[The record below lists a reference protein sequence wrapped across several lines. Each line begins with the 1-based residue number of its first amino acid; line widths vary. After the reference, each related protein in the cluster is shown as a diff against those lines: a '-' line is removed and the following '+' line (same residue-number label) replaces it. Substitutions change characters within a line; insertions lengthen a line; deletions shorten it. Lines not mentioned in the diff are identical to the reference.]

1 MGKLLSSPKLLVIA
15 IAAIAVL
22 LVSVA
27 GGALGASFGLGFLS
41 GPIPF
46 ISIPAE
52 RVAFIGSYP
61 LLNSTI
67 MFWVGGLIL
76 LFIAWRAGRKPKD
89 VPSGWQNLMEM
100 IYEFFSNTVDG
111 VAGGTP
117 KAGRR
122 FLALVTTIFLVVM
135 IINWVGILPGVGS
148 VGRIEKIEEW
158 AHHHAETEVEEL
170 EHDNPE
176 YAANFES
183 ILHADMDTLR
193 SDHPKMSDE
202 EIEADL
208 IPELVHEMYLAAA
221 IVDVVGHSQ
230 GETFVAF
237 DGVFVP
243 LGRGEQKRVPLSA
256 IVPLDPV
263 ALHDIEAVFGSG
275 VDYRENAEYK
285 EFKHA
290 LHDSKVGEDDF
301 TGSHGESY
309 NFAGQTAGLLVPYL
323 RGASTDINTTLAIAI
338 VAMFTVQIWG
348 FRALGVRGYGGKF
361 LVNPK
366 KGPIAMFVG
375 ILEGFGEITRTIS
388 FTFRL
393 FGNMFAG
400 EILLIAMAFLL
411 PLIGIIPFMGLELFV
426 GVIQAYIF
434 AMLTL
439 VFGVMAVAS
448 HGDHDSH
455 AEDH

>member
-52 RVAFIGSYP
+52 RVAFIGDYP

-67 MFWVGGLIL
+67 MFWVGGFIL

-122 FLALVTTIFLVVM
+122 FLALVSTIFLVVM

-158 AHHHAETEVEEL
+158 AHHHAEDEL
-170 EHDNPE
+170 AGIIEQNPDYGIDFASLLESEHPE
-176 YAANFES
+176 LSA
-183 ILHADMDTLR
+183 H
-193 SDHPKMSDE
+193 
-202 EIEADL
+202 EIE
-208 IPELVHEMYLAAA
+208 ELVHEMYMALAV
-221 IVDVVGHSQ
+221 VDVIGHSQ
-230 GETFVAF
+230 DETFVAF

-256 IVPLDPV
+256 IVPLDPD
-263 ALHDIEAVFGSG
+263 ALHDLEAVFGSG
-275 VDYRENAEYK
+275 VDYSKSAEYIK
-285 EFKHA
+285 FKRVVA
-290 LHDSKVGEDDF
+290 TSKVGVKDF
-301 TGSHGESY
+301 TGSDGETY
-309 NFAGQTAGLLVPYL
+309 NFEGDNAGILIPYL
-323 RGASTDINTTLAIAI
+323 RGASTDLNTTLAIAI

-388 FTFRL
+388 FAFRL

-411 PLIGIIPFMGLELFV
+411 PLVGIIPFMGLELFV

>member
-1 MGKLLSSPKLLVIA
+1 MGKLLSNPKLLVIA
-15 IAAIAVL
+15 IAAVTVL

-27 GGALGASFGLGFLS
+27 GGALGASFGLGFLG

-46 ISIPAE
+46 ISVPAE
-52 RVAFIGSYP
+52 RVASISGYP

-67 MFWVGGLIL
+67 MFWVGGLAL
-76 LFIAWRAGRKPKD
+76 LFVAWRAGRKPKD

-122 FLALVTTIFLVVM
+122 FLLLVTTIFLVVM

-148 VGRIEKIEEW
+148 IGKIESIEQW
-158 AHHHAETEVEEL
+158 VHHHAESIEEEV
-170 EHDNPE
+170 
-176 YAANFES
+176 
-183 ILHADMDTLR
+183 HAD
-193 SDHPKMSDE
+193 HPDYSDE
-202 EIEADL
+202 QVEAL
-208 IPELVHEMYLAAA
+208 ALVHLLEEHGT
-221 IVDVVGHSQ
+221 D
-230 GETFVAF
+230 TFVAF
-237 DGVFVP
+237 DGAIVP
-243 LGRGEQKRVPLSA
+243 LGRGEQARVPLNKIISFISDDLHHIEEA
-256 IVPLDPV
+256 VEHGDDLSHLEELENIH
-263 ALHDIEAVFGSG
+263 HDIEAG
-275 VDYRENAEYK
+275 VVKSSFIYNE
-285 EFKHA
+285 
-290 LHDSKVGEDDF
+290 GESTEKTYDF
-301 TGSHGESY
+301 T
-309 NFAGQTAGLLVPYL
+309 GQTAGLLIPYL

-338 VAMFTVQIWG
+338 VAMVSVQIWG
-348 FRALGVRGYGGKF
+348 FKALGFKGYSGKF
-361 LVNPK
+361 LVNPIK
-366 KGPIAMFVG
+366 QGPIATFIG
-375 ILEGFGEITRTIS
+375 LLEGFGEITRTIS
-388 FTFRL
+388 FAFRL

-448 HGDHDSH
+448 HGEHDSH

>member
-15 IAAIAVL
+15 IAAVAAL

-27 GGALGASFGLGFLS
+27 GGALGASFGLGFLG

-52 RVAFIGSYP
+52 RVAFIGSYQ
-61 LLNSTI
+61 LLNSTV
-67 MFWVGGLIL
+67 MFWFGGLIL
-76 LFIAWRAGRKPKD
+76 LFIAWRAGRNVKD

-148 VGRIEKIEEW
+148 VGRIESIEEW
-158 AHHHAETEVEEL
+158 VHHHVEEFEAEVEEAHPTYTH
-170 EHDNPE
+170 EQVE
-176 YAANFES
+176 AA
-183 ILHADMDTLR
+183 A
-193 SDHPKMSDE
+193 
-202 EIEADL
+202 
-208 IPELVHEMYLAAA
+208 LVHLLEE
-221 IVDVVGHSQ
+221 H
-230 GETFVAF
+230 GEDTFVAF
-237 DGVFVP
+237 DGIFVP
-243 LGRGEQKRVPLSA
+243 LGQGEQARVPLNKIISFTEADLHEIETA
-256 IVPLDPV
+256 IEHGDDLSHVE
-263 ALHDIEAVFGSG
+263 ALENIHHDIEAGVVKSEFTYDEGGSSEK
-275 VDYRENAEYK
+275 D
-285 EFKHA
+285 
-290 LHDSKVGEDDF
+290 
-301 TGSHGESY
+301 Y
-309 NFAGQTAGLLVPYL
+309 NFTGQTAGLLVPYL

-338 VAMFTVQIWG
+338 IAMFTVQFWG

-361 LVNPK
+361 LVNPIT
-366 KGPIAMFVG
+366 KGPIATFVG
-375 ILEGFGEITRTIS
+375 VLEAFGELTRTIS

-411 PLIGIIPFMGLELFV
+411 PLVGIIPFMGLELFV

>member
-1 MGKLLSSPKLLVIA
+1 LGKFLSSPKLLVIA
-15 IAAIAVL
+15 IAAFAVL

-27 GGALGASFGLGFLS
+27 GGALGASFGLGFLN
-41 GPIPF
+41 GPLPF
-46 ISIPAE
+46 ISLPAE

-122 FLALVTTIFLVVM
+122 FLALVSTIFLVVM

-148 VGRIEKIEEW
+148 VGRIESIEEW
-158 AHHHAETEVEEL
+158 THHHLEEFEAEVEEAHPGYSH
-170 EHDNPE
+170 EQVE
-176 YAANFES
+176 AA
-183 ILHADMDTLR
+183 A
-193 SDHPKMSDE
+193 
-202 EIEADL
+202 
-208 IPELVHEMYLAAA
+208 LVHLLEEHG
-221 IVDVVGHSQ
+221 DD
-230 GETFVAF
+230 TFVAF

-243 LGRGEQKRVPLSA
+243 LGRGEQARVPLNKIITFTEADLHEIEEGVKNGDDLSH
-256 IVPLDPV
+256 IE
-263 ALHDIEAVFGSG
+263 ALENIHHDIEAG
-275 VDYRENAEYK
+275 VVKSEFTYDEGGDKAKDY
-285 EFKHA
+285 
-290 LHDSKVGEDDF
+290 DF
-301 TGSHGESY
+301 T
-309 NFAGQTAGLLVPYL
+309 GQTAGLLIPYL

>member
-15 IAAIAVL
+15 IAAVAAL

-27 GGALGASFGLGFLS
+27 GGALGASFGLGFLG

-52 RVAFIGSYP
+52 RVAFIGAYP
-61 LLNSTI
+61 LLNSTV
-67 MFWVGGLIL
+67 MFWFGGLIL
-76 LFIAWRAGRKPKD
+76 LFLAWRAGRNVKD

-111 VAGGTP
+111 DAGGTP

-122 FLALVTTIFLVVM
+122 FLALVSTIFLVVM

-148 VGRIEKIEEW
+148 IGRIESIEEW
-158 AHHHAETEVEEL
+158 VHHHAEGIEAEIHEEHSGYNDTQVHQLALIHLL
-170 EHDNPE
+170 EE
-176 YAANFES
+176 
-183 ILHADMDTLR
+183 HADD
-193 SDHPKMSDE
+193 
-202 EIEADL
+202 
-208 IPELVHEMYLAAA
+208 
-221 IVDVVGHSQ
+221 
-230 GETFVAF
+230 TFVAF

-243 LGRGEQKRVPLSA
+243 LGQGEQARVPLRH
-256 IVPLDPV
+256 IVTATEDELHHLADEVKNGEDVSHDPV
-263 ALHDIEAVFGSG
+263 FEQIEHDIHEGVVKEVFTYDAGG
-275 VDYRENAEYK
+275 
-285 EFKHA
+285 
-290 LHDSKVGEDDF
+290 DSEKD
-301 TGSHGESY
+301 Y
-309 NFAGQTAGLLVPYL
+309 NFTGQTAGLLVPYL

-338 VAMFTVQIWG
+338 VAMLTVQFWG

-361 LVNPK
+361 LVNPITQ
-366 KGPIAMFVG
+366 GPIATFVG
-375 ILEGFGEITRTIS
+375 VLEAFGELTRTIS

-411 PLIGIIPFMGLELFV
+411 PLVGIIPFMGLELFV

>member
-1 MGKLLSSPKLLVIA
+1 MGKLLSSPKLLGIA

-27 GGALGASFGLGFLS
+27 GGALGASFGLGFLG

-46 ISIPAE
+46 ISVPAE
-52 RVAFIGSYP
+52 QVASINGYP

-67 MFWVGGLIL
+67 MFWVGGLVL
-76 LFIAWRAGRKPKD
+76 LFVAWRAGRNPKD
-89 VPSGWQNLMEM
+89 IPSGWQNLMEM

-122 FLALVTTIFLVVM
+122 FLLLITTIFLVVM

-148 VGRIEKIEEW
+148 IGKIESIEQW
-158 AHHHAETEVEEL
+158 VHHHVEAIEEEV
-170 EHDNPE
+170 
-176 YAANFES
+176 
-183 ILHADMDTLR
+183 HAD
-193 SDHPKMSDE
+193 HPNYSDE
-202 EIEADL
+202 QIEAL
-208 IPELVHEMYLAAA
+208 SLVHLLQ
-221 IVDVVGHSQ
+221 DHGTD
-230 GETFVAF
+230 TFVAF
-237 DGVFVP
+237 DGAIVP
-243 LGRGEQKRVPLSA
+243 LGRGEQARVPLNKIISFNLEDLRDIEEA
-256 IVPLDPV
+256 VEHGDDLSRIE
-263 ALHDIEAVFGSG
+263 ALENIHHDIEAG
-275 VDYRENAEYK
+275 VVKSSFIYNEGENGAKTY
-285 EFKHA
+285 
-290 LHDSKVGEDDF
+290 DF
-301 TGSHGESY
+301 T
-309 NFAGQTAGLLVPYL
+309 GQTAGLLIPYL

-338 VAMFTVQIWG
+338 VAMTTVQIWG
-348 FRALGVRGYGGKF
+348 FKALGFKGYSGKF
-361 LVNPK
+361 LVNPIK
-366 KGPIAMFVG
+366 QGPIATFVG
-375 ILEGFGEITRTIS
+375 LLEGFGEITRTIS

-448 HGDHDSH
+448 HSDHDSQ

>member
-15 IAAIAVL
+15 IAAVAAL

-27 GGALGASFGLGFLS
+27 GGALGASFGLGFLG

-67 MFWVGGLIL
+67 MFWVGGLVL
-76 LFIAWRAGRKPKD
+76 LFVAWRAGRNVKD

-111 VAGGTP
+111 VAGGEP
-117 KAGRR
+117 KSGRR
-122 FLALVTTIFLVVM
+122 FLALVSTIFLVVM

-148 VGRIEKIEEW
+148 IGRIETIEEW
-158 AHHHAETEVEEL
+158 VHHHVEDLEAE
-170 EHDNPE
+170 
-176 YAANFES
+176 
-183 ILHADMDTLR
+183 
-193 SDHPKMSDE
+193 
-202 EIEADL
+202 
-208 IPELVHEMYLAAA
+208 VHEEHPDYSPKQ
-221 IVDVVGHSQ
+221 VHSIALIHLLEEH
-230 GETFVAF
+230 GDDTFVAF
-237 DGVFVP
+237 DGVFVW
-243 LGRGEQKRVPLSA
+243 LGQGEQARVPLRH
-256 IVPLDPV
+256 IVTFEDHELHDLADEVKHGEDISHDPV
-263 ALHDIEAVFGSG
+263 WERIEHDIHEGVVKEAFTYDLGGPSQTPY
-275 VDYRENAEYK
+275 D
-285 EFKHA
+285 FK
-290 LHDSKVGEDDF
+290 
-301 TGSHGESY
+301 
-309 NFAGQTAGLLVPYL
+309 GQTAGLLVPYL
-323 RGASTDINTTLAIAI
+323 RGASTDVNTTLAIAI
-338 VAMFTVQIWG
+338 VAMLTVQIWG

-361 LVNPK
+361 LVNPISQ
-366 KGPIAMFVG
+366 GPIATFVG
-375 ILEGFGEITRTIS
+375 VLEGFGELTRTIS

-455 AEDH
+455 AEEH

>member
-1 MGKLLSSPKLLVIA
+1 LGKLLSNPKLLVIA
-15 IAAIAVL
+15 IAAVTAL

-27 GGALGASFGLGFLS
+27 GGALGASFGLGFLG

-46 ISIPAE
+46 ISVPAE
-52 RVAFIGSYP
+52 RVASISGYP

-67 MFWVGGLIL
+67 MFWVGGLAL
-76 LFIAWRAGRKPKD
+76 LFVAWRAGRKPKD

-122 FLALVTTIFLVVM
+122 FLLLITTIFLVVM

-148 VGRIEKIEEW
+148 IGKIESIEQW
-158 AHHHAETEVEEL
+158 VHHHAESIEEEVR
-170 EHDNPE
+170 
-176 YAANFES
+176 A
-183 ILHADMDTLR
+183 
-193 SDHPKMSDE
+193 DHPDYSDE
-202 EIEADL
+202 QVEAL
-208 IPELVHEMYLAAA
+208 ALVHLLEEHGT
-221 IVDVVGHSQ
+221 D
-230 GETFVAF
+230 TFVAF
-237 DGVFVP
+237 DG
-243 LGRGEQKRVPLSA
+243 A
-256 IVPLDPV
+256 IVPLGNGEQARVPLNKIISFISDDLHHIEEAV
-263 ALHDIEAVFGSG
+263 EHGDDLSHLEALENIRHDIEAG
-275 VDYRENAEYK
+275 VVKSPFIYNE
-285 EFKHA
+285 
-290 LHDSKVGEDDF
+290 GESTEKTYDF
-301 TGSHGESY
+301 T
-309 NFAGQTAGLLVPYL
+309 GQTAGLLIPYL
-323 RGASTDINTTLAIAI
+323 RGASTDINTTLAIAL
-338 VAMFTVQIWG
+338 VAMVTVQIWG
-348 FRALGVRGYGGKF
+348 FKALGFKGYSGKF
-361 LVNPK
+361 LVNPIK
-366 KGPIAMFVG
+366 QGPIATFIG
-375 ILEGFGEITRTIS
+375 LLEGFGEITRTIS
-388 FTFRL
+388 FAFRL

>member
-1 MGKLLSSPKLLVIA
+1 LGKLLSNPKLLVIA

-27 GGALGASFGLGFLS
+27 GGALGASFGLGFLG

-46 ISIPAE
+46 ISVPAE
-52 RVAFIGSYP
+52 QVASIGGYP

-67 MFWVGGLIL
+67 MFWVGGLAL
-76 LFIAWRAGRKPKD
+76 LFVAWRAGRKPKD

-122 FLALVTTIFLVVM
+122 FLLLITTIFLVVM

-148 VGRIEKIEEW
+148 IGKIESIQQW
-158 AHHHAETEVEEL
+158 VHHHVEEL
-170 EHDNPE
+170 EAE
-176 YAANFES
+176 V
-183 ILHADMDTLR
+183 HADHPDY
-193 SDHPKMSDE
+193 SDKQV
-202 EIEADL
+202 EAL
-208 IPELVHEMYLAAA
+208 ALVHLLEEHG
-221 IVDVVGHSQ
+221 DD
-230 GETFVAF
+230 TFIAF
-237 DGVFVP
+237 DGAIVP
-243 LGRGEQKRVPLSA
+243 LGRGEQKRVPLNIIIGFTES
-256 IVPLDPV
+256 D
-263 ALHDIEAVFGSG
+263 LHTLEEAAKNDKLAEGEAHDILKSIEDDIEAG
-275 VDYRENAEYK
+275 VVKSSFIYNE
-285 EFKHA
+285 
-290 LHDSKVGEDDF
+290 
-301 TGSHGESY
+301 GESGEKTY
-309 NFAGQTAGLLVPYL
+309 NFTGQTAGLLVPYL

-338 VAMFTVQIWG
+338 VAMVTVQIWG
-348 FRALGVRGYGGKF
+348 FKALGFRGYSGKF
-361 LVNPK
+361 LVNPIT
-366 KGPIAMFVG
+366 KGPIATFIG
-375 ILEGFGEITRTIS
+375 LLEGFGEITRTIS
-388 FTFRL
+388 FAFRL

>member
-1 MGKLLSSPKLLVIA
+1 MGKLLSKPKLLVIA
-15 IAAIAVL
+15 IAAVAAL

-27 GGALGASFGLGFLS
+27 GGALGASFGLGFLG

-46 ISIPAE
+46 ISVPAE
-52 RVAFIGSYP
+52 RVASIGSYN

-67 MFWVGGLIL
+67 MFWFGGAIL
-76 LFIAWRAGRKPKD
+76 LFIAWRAGRNVKD

-122 FLALVTTIFLVVM
+122 FLALVSTIFLVVM

-148 VGRIEKIEEW
+148 IGKIESIEQW
-158 AHHHAETEVEEL
+158 VHHHAESIEE
-170 EHDNPE
+170 EIH
-176 YAANFES
+176 AA
-183 ILHADMDTLR
+183 
-193 SDHPKMSDE
+193 HPDYSDE
-202 EIEADL
+202 QVEAL
-208 IPELVHEMYLAAA
+208 ALVHLLRESEKREKRKY
-221 IVDVVGHSQ
+221 
-230 GETFVAF
+230 TFVAF
-237 DGVFVP
+237 DGAIVP
-243 LGRGEQKRVPLSA
+243 LGRGEQARVPLNKIISFKLGD
-256 IVPLDPV
+256 LDHIEEAV
-263 ALHDIEAVFGSG
+263 EHGHDLSHLEVLENIHHDIESG
-275 VDYRENAEYK
+275 KVK
-285 EFKHA
+285 ESFIYDG
-290 LHDSKVGEDDF
+290 HDIEL
-301 TGSHGESY
+301 TGK
-309 NFAGQTAGLLVPYL
+309 TAGLLIPYL

-338 VAMFTVQIWG
+338 VAMVTVQIWG

-361 LVNPK
+361 LVNPIT
-366 KGPIAMFVG
+366 KGPIATFVG
-375 ILEGFGEITRTIS
+375 ALEGFGELTRTIS

>member
-1 MGKLLSSPKLLVIA
+1 LGKLLSNPKLLVIA
-15 IAAIAVL
+15 IAAVTVL

-27 GGALGASFGLGFLS
+27 GGALGASFGLGFLG

-46 ISIPAE
+46 ISVPAE
-52 RVAFIGSYP
+52 RVASISGYP

-67 MFWVGGLIL
+67 MFWVGGLAL
-76 LFIAWRAGRKPKD
+76 LFVAWRAGRKPKD

-122 FLALVTTIFLVVM
+122 FLLLVTTIFLVVM

-148 VGRIEKIEEW
+148 IGKIESIEQW
-158 AHHHAETEVEEL
+158 VHHHAESIEEEV
-170 EHDNPE
+170 
-176 YAANFES
+176 
-183 ILHADMDTLR
+183 HAD
-193 SDHPKMSDE
+193 HPDYSDE
-202 EIEADL
+202 QVEAL
-208 IPELVHEMYLAAA
+208 ALVHLLEEHGT
-221 IVDVVGHSQ
+221 D
-230 GETFVAF
+230 TFVAF
-237 DGVFVP
+237 DGAIVP
-243 LGRGEQKRVPLSA
+243 LGRGEQARVPLNKIISFISDDLHHIEEA
-256 IVPLDPV
+256 VEHGDDLSHLE
-263 ALHDIEAVFGSG
+263 ALENIHQDIEAG
-275 VDYRENAEYK
+275 VVKSSFIYNEGESNAKTY
-285 EFKHA
+285 
-290 LHDSKVGEDDF
+290 DF
-301 TGSHGESY
+301 T
-309 NFAGQTAGLLVPYL
+309 GQTAGLLIPYL
-323 RGASTDINTTLAIAI
+323 RGASTDINTTLAIAL
-338 VAMFTVQIWG
+338 VAMVTVQLWG
-348 FRALGVRGYGGKF
+348 FKALGFRGYSGKF
-361 LVNPK
+361 LVNPIT
-366 KGPIAMFVG
+366 KGPIATFIG
-375 ILEGFGEITRTIS
+375 LLEGFGEITRTIS
-388 FTFRL
+388 FAFRL

>member
-1 MGKLLSSPKLLVIA
+1 LGKLLSNPKLLVIA

-27 GGALGASFGLGFLS
+27 GGALGASFGLGFLG

-46 ISIPAE
+46 ISVPAE
-52 RVAFIGSYP
+52 QVASLGGYP

-67 MFWVGGLIL
+67 MFWVGGLAL
-76 LFIAWRAGRKPKD
+76 LFVAWRAGRKPKD
-89 VPSGWQNLMEM
+89 VPTGWQNLMEM

-122 FLALVTTIFLVVM
+122 FLLLITTIFLVVM

-148 VGRIEKIEEW
+148 IGKIESIEQW
-158 AHHHAETEVEEL
+158 VHHHVEDIEAEV
-170 EHDNPE
+170 
-176 YAANFES
+176 
-183 ILHADMDTLR
+183 HAD
-193 SDHPKMSDE
+193 HPDYSDE
-202 EIEADL
+202 QVEAL
-208 IPELVHEMYLAAA
+208 ALVHLLEEHG
-221 IVDVVGHSQ
+221 DD
-230 GETFVAF
+230 TFVVF
-237 DGVFVP
+237 DGMVVP
-243 LGRGEQKRVPLSA
+243 LGRGEQARVPLNKVVTFSTSDLHA
-256 IVPLDPV
+256 IEEAVEHGDDLSHLE
-263 ALHDIEAVFGSG
+263 ALENIHHDIEAG
-275 VDYRENAEYK
+275 VVKSAFTFDEGGDK
-285 EFKHA
+285 EKTY
-290 LHDSKVGEDDF
+290 DF
-301 TGSHGESY
+301 T
-309 NFAGQTAGLLVPYL
+309 GQTAGLLIPYL

-338 VAMFTVQIWG
+338 VAMFTVQVWG
-348 FRALGVRGYGGKF
+348 FKALGFRGYAGKF
-361 LVNPK
+361 FVNPVT
-366 KGPIAMFVG
+366 KGPIATFVG
-375 ILEGFGEITRTIS
+375 LLEGFGELTRTIS

>member
-1 MGKLLSSPKLLVIA
+1 MGTLFSNPKLLVIA
-15 IAAIAVL
+15 IAAVAAL

-27 GGALGASFGLGFLS
+27 GGALGASFGLGFLG

-52 RVAFIGSYP
+52 RVTYIGSYP
-61 LLNSTI
+61 LLNSTV
-67 MFWVGGLIL
+67 MFWFGGVIL
-76 LFIAWRAGRKPKD
+76 LFVAWRAGRNVKD

-122 FLALVTTIFLVVM
+122 FLALVSTIFLVVM

-148 VGRIEKIEEW
+148 IGRIETIDEW
-158 AHHHAETEVEEL
+158 THHHLEAFEAEVEEAHPNYTHSTKD
-170 EHDNPE
+170 EIGQVE
-176 YAANFES
+176 AA
-183 ILHADMDTLR
+183 A
-193 SDHPKMSDE
+193 
-202 EIEADL
+202 
-208 IPELVHEMYLAAA
+208 LVHLLEEHAA
-221 IVDVVGHSQ
+221 D
-230 GETFVAF
+230 TFVAF
-237 DGVFVP
+237 DGSIVP
-243 LGRGEQKRVPLSA
+243 LGRGEQQRVPLSNIIGFSSDDLEVIEKA
-256 IVPLDPV
+256 VKDDSLASGKAHE
-263 ALHDIEAVFGSG
+263 ALERIHHDIEAG
-275 VDYRENAEYK
+275 VVKTEFIYDKGGNK
-285 EFKHA
+285 EA
-290 LHDSKVGEDDF
+290 
-301 TGSHGESY
+301 TY
-309 NFAGQTAGLLVPYL
+309 NFIGKKVGLLVPYL
-323 RGASTDINTTLAIAI
+323 RGASTDINTTLAIAL
-338 VAMFTVQIWG
+338 VAMFTVQFWG

-361 LVNPK
+361 LVNPIT
-366 KGPIAMFVG
+366 KGPIATFVG
-375 ILEGFGEITRTIS
+375 VLEAFGELTRTIS

-411 PLIGIIPFMGLELFV
+411 PLVGIIPFMGLELFV

>member
-15 IAAIAVL
+15 IAAVAAL

-27 GGALGASFGLGFLS
+27 GGALGASFGLGFLG

-67 MFWVGGLIL
+67 MFWVGGLVL
-76 LFIAWRAGRKPKD
+76 LFVAWRAGRNVKD

-111 VAGGTP
+111 VAGGEP
-117 KAGRR
+117 KSGRR
-122 FLALVTTIFLVVM
+122 FLALVSTIFLVVM

-148 VGRIEKIEEW
+148 IGRIETIEEW
-158 AHHHAETEVEEL
+158 VHHHVEDLEAE
-170 EHDNPE
+170 
-176 YAANFES
+176 
-183 ILHADMDTLR
+183 
-193 SDHPKMSDE
+193 
-202 EIEADL
+202 
-208 IPELVHEMYLAAA
+208 VHEEHPDYSPKQ
-221 IVDVVGHSQ
+221 VHSIALIHLLEEH
-230 GETFVAF
+230 GDDTFVAF
-237 DGVFVP
+237 DGVFVW
-243 LGRGEQKRVPLSA
+243 LGQGEQARVPLRH
-256 IVPLDPV
+256 IVTFEDHELHDLADEVKHGEDISHDPV
-263 ALHDIEAVFGSG
+263 WERIEHDIHEGVVKEAFTYDLGGPSQTPY
-275 VDYRENAEYK
+275 D
-285 EFKHA
+285 FK
-290 LHDSKVGEDDF
+290 
-301 TGSHGESY
+301 
-309 NFAGQTAGLLVPYL
+309 GQTAGLLVPYL
-323 RGASTDINTTLAIAI
+323 RGASTDVNTTIAIAI
-338 VAMFTVQIWG
+338 VAMLTVQIWG

-361 LVNPK
+361 LVNPISQ
-366 KGPIAMFVG
+366 GPIATFVG
-375 ILEGFGEITRTIS
+375 VLEGFGELTRTIS

-455 AEDH
+455 AEEH

>member
-1 MGKLLSSPKLLVIA
+1 LGKLLSSPKLLVIA
-15 IAAIAVL
+15 IVAIAAL

-27 GGALGASFGLGFLS
+27 GGALGASFGLGFLG

-46 ISIPAE
+46 ISVPAE
-52 RVAFIGSYP
+52 QVASISGYP

-67 MFWVGGLIL
+67 MFWVGGLAL
-76 LFIAWRAGRKPKD
+76 LFVAWRAGRRPKE
-89 VPSGWQNLMEM
+89 VPSGWQNLMEV

-117 KAGRR
+117 RAGRR
-122 FLALVTTIFLVVM
+122 FLLLITTIFLVVM

-148 VGRIEKIEEW
+148 VGKIETIEQW
-158 AHHHAETEVEEL
+158 VHHHVEDLEAEVHEA
-170 EHDNPE
+170 HPE
-176 YAANFES
+176 Y
-183 ILHADMDTLR
+183 
-193 SDHPKMSDE
+193 SDE
-202 EIEADL
+202 QVEAL
-208 IPELVHEMYLAAA
+208 ALVHLLEEHGN
-221 IVDVVGHSQ
+221 D
-230 GETFVAF
+230 TFVAF
-237 DGVFVP
+237 DGAIVP
-243 LGRGEQKRVPLSA
+243 LGRGEQARVPLNKVISFTDEDLHTIEEA
-256 IVPLDPV
+256 AEHDSLAAGEAHDLLESIH
-263 ALHDIEAVFGSG
+263 HDIEEG
-275 VDYRENAEYK
+275 VVKSAFTYHEGGDK
-285 EFKHA
+285 EK
-290 LHDSKVGEDDF
+290 
-301 TGSHGESY
+301 TY
-309 NFAGQTAGLLVPYL
+309 NFTGQTAGLLIPYL

-338 VAMFTVQIWG
+338 VAMFTVQVWG
-348 FRALGVRGYGGKF
+348 FKALGFSGYAGKF
-361 LVNPK
+361 FVNPLK
-366 KGPIAMFVG
+366 NSPIQVFVG
-375 ILEGFGEITRTIS
+375 LLEGFGELTRTIS

>member
-1 MGKLLSSPKLLVIA
+1 MGKLLSSPKLFVIAVAA
-15 IAAIAVL
+15 IAAL

-27 GGALGASFGLGFLS
+27 GGALGASFGLGFLG

-46 ISIPAE
+46 ISVPAE
-52 RVAFIGSYP
+52 RVASIGSYN
-61 LLNSTI
+61 LLNSTV
-67 MFWVGGLIL
+67 MFWFGGLIL
-76 LFIAWRAGRKPKD
+76 LFIAWRSGRNLKD

-111 VAGGTP
+111 VAGGAP

-122 FLALVTTIFLVVM
+122 FLALVSTIFLVVM

-148 VGRIEKIEEW
+148 IGKIESIEQW
-158 AHHHAETEVEEL
+158 VHHHAESIEEEV
-170 EHDNPE
+170 H
-176 YAANFES
+176 AA
-183 ILHADMDTLR
+183 
-193 SDHPKMSDE
+193 HPDYSDE
-202 EIEADL
+202 QVETLA
-208 IPELVHEMYLAAA
+208 LVHLLEEHGN
-221 IVDVVGHSQ
+221 D
-230 GETFVAF
+230 TFVAF
-237 DGVFVP
+237 DGAIVP
-243 LGRGEQKRVPLSA
+243 LGRGEQARVPLNKIISFTSNDLHHIEEA
-256 IVPLDPV
+256 VEHGDDLSHLE
-263 ALHDIEAVFGSG
+263 ALESIHHDIEAG
-275 VDYRENAEYK
+275 VVKSSFVYNK
-285 EFKHA
+285 
-290 LHDSKVGEDDF
+290 GESTERVYDF
-301 TGSHGESY
+301 T
-309 NFAGQTAGLLVPYL
+309 GQTAGLLIPYL

-361 LVNPK
+361 LVNPIS
-366 KGPIAMFVG
+366 KGPIATFVG
-375 ILEGFGEITRTIS
+375 LLEGFGELTRTIS

-411 PLIGIIPFMGLELFV
+411 PLVGIIPFMGLELFV

>member
-1 MGKLLSSPKLLVIA
+1 LGKLLSSPKLLVIA
-15 IAAIAVL
+15 IAAIAAL

-27 GGALGASFGLGFLS
+27 GGALGVSFGGGFLG

-46 ISIPAE
+46 ISVPAE
-52 RVAFIGSYP
+52 RVTSIGSYP

-67 MFWVGGLIL
+67 MFWFGGCIL
-76 LFIAWRAGRKPKD
+76 LFIAWRAGRNVKD

-111 VAGGTP
+111 VAGGSP

-122 FLALVTTIFLVVM
+122 FLALVSTIFLVVM

-148 VGRIEKIEEW
+148 IGKIESIQQW
-158 AHHHAETEVEEL
+158 VHHHAESIEE
-170 EHDNPE
+170 EIH
-176 YAANFES
+176 AA
-183 ILHADMDTLR
+183 
-193 SDHPKMSDE
+193 HPDYSDE
-202 EIEADL
+202 QVEAL
-208 IPELVHEMYLAAA
+208 ALVHLLRESEKREKRKY
-221 IVDVVGHSQ
+221 
-230 GETFVAF
+230 TFVAF
-237 DGVFVP
+237 DGAIVP
-243 LGRGEQKRVPLSA
+243 LGRGEQARVPLNKIISFKLGD
-256 IVPLDPV
+256 LDHIEEAV
-263 ALHDIEAVFGSG
+263 EHGHDLSHLEVLENIHHDIESG
-275 VDYRENAEYK
+275 KVK
-285 EFKHA
+285 ESFIYDG
-290 LHDSKVGEDDF
+290 HDIEL
-301 TGSHGESY
+301 TGK
-309 NFAGQTAGLLVPYL
+309 TAGLLIPYL

-338 VAMFTVQIWG
+338 VAMVTVQIWG

-361 LVNPK
+361 LVNPIT
-366 KGPIAMFVG
+366 KGPIATFVG
-375 ILEGFGEITRTIS
+375 VLEGFGELTRTIS

>member
-1 MGKLLSSPKLLVIA
+1 MGKLLSNPKLLVIA
-15 IAAIAVL
+15 IAAVAVL

-27 GGALGASFGLGFLS
+27 GGALGASFGLGFLG

-46 ISIPAE
+46 ISVPAE
-52 RVAFIGSYP
+52 QVASIGGYP

-67 MFWVGGLIL
+67 MFWVGGLAL
-76 LFIAWRAGRKPKD
+76 LFVAWRAGRKPKD

-122 FLALVTTIFLVVM
+122 FLLLITTIFLVVM

-148 VGRIEKIEEW
+148 IGKIESIEQW
-158 AHHHAETEVEEL
+158 VQHHAESIEEEV
-170 EHDNPE
+170 
-176 YAANFES
+176 
-183 ILHADMDTLR
+183 HAD
-193 SDHPKMSDE
+193 HPDYSDE
-202 EIEADL
+202 QVEAL
-208 IPELVHEMYLAAA
+208 ALVHLLEEH
-221 IVDVVGHSQ
+221 GT
-230 GETFVAF
+230 EPFVAF
-237 DGVFVP
+237 DGAIVP
-243 LGRGEQKRVPLSA
+243 LGRGEQARVPLNKIISFISDDLHHIEEA
-256 IVPLDPV
+256 VEHGDDLSHLE
-263 ALHDIEAVFGSG
+263 ALENIHHDIEAG
-275 VDYRENAEYK
+275 VVKSSFIYNE
-285 EFKHA
+285 
-290 LHDSKVGEDDF
+290 GESTEKTYDF
-301 TGSHGESY
+301 T
-309 NFAGQTAGLLVPYL
+309 GQTAGLLIPYL
-323 RGASTDINTTLAIAI
+323 RGASTDINTTLAIAL
-338 VAMFTVQIWG
+338 VAMVTVQLWG
-348 FRALGVRGYGGKF
+348 FKALGFKGYSGKF
-361 LVNPK
+361 LVNPIK
-366 KGPIAMFVG
+366 QGPIATFIG
-375 ILEGFGEITRTIS
+375 LLEGFGEITRTIS
-388 FTFRL
+388 FAFRL

>member
-15 IAAIAVL
+15 IAAIAVF

-27 GGALGASFGLGFLS
+27 GGALGASFGLGFLG

-46 ISIPAE
+46 ISVPGE
-52 RVAFIGSYP
+52 QVASISGYP

-67 MFWVGGLIL
+67 MFWVGGLAL
-76 LFIAWRAGRKPKD
+76 LFVAWRAGRKPKE
-89 VPSGWQNLMEM
+89 VPSGWQNLLEV

-122 FLALVTTIFLVVM
+122 FLLLVSTIFLVVM

-148 VGRIEKIEEW
+148 VGKIETIEQW
-158 AHHHAETEVEEL
+158 VHHHAEEL
-170 EHDNPE
+170 EAEVHE
-176 YAANFES
+176 A
-183 ILHADMDTLR
+183 
-193 SDHPKMSDE
+193 HPGYSDE
-202 EIEADL
+202 QVEAL
-208 IPELVHEMYLAAA
+208 ALVHLLEEHG
-221 IVDVVGHSQ
+221 DD
-230 GETFVAF
+230 TFVVF
-237 DGVFVP
+237 DGAIVP
-243 LGRGEQKRVPLSA
+243 LGRGEQARVPLNKIVSFTKDDLHTIEEAAEHDALADGEAHEILEA
-256 IVPLDPV
+256 IH
-263 ALHDIEAVFGSG
+263 HDVEEG
-275 VDYRENAEYK
+275 VVKSSFIYNE
-285 EFKHA
+285 
-290 LHDSKVGEDDF
+290 GEDDAKTYDF
-301 TGSHGESY
+301 T
-309 NFAGQTAGLLVPYL
+309 GQTAGLLIPYL

-338 VAMFTVQIWG
+338 VAMFTIQIWG

-361 LVNPK
+361 VVNPFT
-366 KGPIAMFVG
+366 KGPIATFIG
-375 ILEGFGEITRTIS
+375 LLEGFGEITRTIS

-455 AEDH
+455 SEDH

>member
-1 MGKLLSSPKLLVIA
+1 MGKLLSNPKLLVIA
-15 IAAIAVL
+15 IAAVTAL

-27 GGALGASFGLGFLS
+27 GGALGASFGLGFLG

-46 ISIPAE
+46 ISVPAE
-52 RVAFIGSYP
+52 RVASISGYP

-67 MFWVGGLIL
+67 MFWVGGLAL
-76 LFIAWRAGRKPKD
+76 LFVAWRAGRKPKD

-122 FLALVTTIFLVVM
+122 FLLLITTIFLVVM

-148 VGRIEKIEEW
+148 IGKIESIEQW
-158 AHHHAETEVEEL
+158 VHHHAESIEEEVR
-170 EHDNPE
+170 
-176 YAANFES
+176 A
-183 ILHADMDTLR
+183 
-193 SDHPKMSDE
+193 DHPDYSDE
-202 EIEADL
+202 QVEAL
-208 IPELVHEMYLAAA
+208 ALVHLLEEHGT
-221 IVDVVGHSQ
+221 D
-230 GETFVAF
+230 TFVAF
-237 DGVFVP
+237 DG
-243 LGRGEQKRVPLSA
+243 A
-256 IVPLDPV
+256 IVPLGNGEQARVPLNKIISFISDDLHHIEEAV
-263 ALHDIEAVFGSG
+263 EHGDDLSHLEALENIRHDIEAG
-275 VDYRENAEYK
+275 VVKSPFIYNE
-285 EFKHA
+285 
-290 LHDSKVGEDDF
+290 GESTEKTYDF
-301 TGSHGESY
+301 T
-309 NFAGQTAGLLVPYL
+309 GQTAGLLIPYL
-323 RGASTDINTTLAIAI
+323 RGASTDINTTLAIAL
-338 VAMFTVQIWG
+338 VAMVTVQIWG
-348 FRALGVRGYGGKF
+348 FKALGFKGYSGKF
-361 LVNPK
+361 LVNPIK
-366 KGPIAMFVG
+366 QGPIATFIG
-375 ILEGFGEITRTIS
+375 LLEGFGEITRTIS
-388 FTFRL
+388 FAFRL